1 MGGNAFAFYGYPAE
15 FTPGRLKETV
25 ETLINTYNHNEQD
38 LKLDLKDNLA
48 RSLAR
53 GMAIKGGKV
62 LGQEEMQGLIDNLFA
77 CSVPYLSPSGKETI
91 ITITA
96 DELEKRFSQQK

>member
-1 MGGNAFAFYGYPAE
+1 
-15 FTPGRLKETV
+15 
-25 ETLINTYNHNEQD
+25 
-38 LKLDLKDNLA
+38 
-48 RSLAR
+48 
-53 GMAIKGGKV
+53 
-62 LGQEEMQGLIDNLFA
+62 MQGLIDNLFA